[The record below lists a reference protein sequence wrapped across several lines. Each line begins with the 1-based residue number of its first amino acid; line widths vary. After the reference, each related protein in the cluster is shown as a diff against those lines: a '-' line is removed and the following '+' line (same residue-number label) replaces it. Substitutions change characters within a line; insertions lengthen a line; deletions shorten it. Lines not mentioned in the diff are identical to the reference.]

1 MFLERTLFSLE
12 DDSITGTKIFLKYID
27 SLKASGKLMAP
38 PLGVSCYYD
47 GDVVQMFLVTSK
59 DYKEYVEPK
68 GFQGSTK
75 KVFLI
80 PGDVRQPAVSVNSE
94 GVTEALQP
102 LVQRK
107 DFQEA
112 SKYSKW
118 VNVVGSPVF
127 HSFDNLIQ

>member
-12 DDSITGTKIFLKYID
+12 DNSITGTKIFLKYID
-27 SLKASGKLMAP
+27 SLKASGRLMAL

-47 GDVVQMFLVTSK
+47 GNVNQMFLVTSK

-68 GFQGSTK
+68 EFQSSTE

-80 PGDVRQPAVSVNSE
+80 PGDVRQPAVPVNSE
-94 GVTEALQP
+94 GATEALQP
-102 LVQRK
+102 LVQRE
-107 DFQEA
+107 DFQEV

-118 VNVVGSPVF
+118 VNVVGSSVF
-127 HSFDNLIQ
+127 HSFDNMIQ